1 MKPRTKSKKSGTS
14 DMVTSVILAVSA
26 SITGST
32 EFPGPLKVDPATEI
46 SARGNKYYFDAST
59 QDAIVSFQKEVD
71 RKKREVLYV
80 KRILPAFEKLVENL
94 INIYKFTS
102 LYDTYDDLK
111 NDCVNFLFETIPKF
125 DENRGT
131 RAFAYFNIVAKHWL
145 LIKTKQKAQK
155 IKRNVSLD
163 DPGSLTMHEHV
174 LIEEYN
180 LLPSQDDMLDE
191 TKSMETTLEMLYE
204 IRTKAK
210 TENELVCIN
219 SIITI
224 FENIDEIDLLN
235 KGAILLYMRELSG
248 LSPKQLTTTMHAIKK
263 YYKKSILESRKG

>member
-1 MKPRTKSKKSGTS
+1 MKSKPKTKKTGV
-14 DMVTSVILAVSA
+14 MQIAAGIILAVTA
-26 SITGST
+26 SISGST
-32 EFPGPLKVDPATEI
+32 SETPPPPPIAEI
-46 SARGNKYYFDAST
+46 SSRGNKYYFDAGT
-59 QDAIVSFQKEVD
+59 QAAIVAFQKETD
-71 RKKREVLYV
+71 RKTRESLYV
-80 KRILPAFEKLVENL
+80 KSIMPAFEKLVENL

-102 LYDTYDDLK
+102 LYDTYEDLK

-125 DENRGT
+125 DETRGT

-155 IKRNVSLD
+155 IKRSVSLD
-163 DPGSLTMHEHV
+163 DPGSLTVHEHV
-174 LIEEYN
+174 LIEEHN
-180 LLPSQDDMLDE
+180 LLPSQDDILDE
-191 TKSMETTLEMLYE
+191 SKSLEGTLEMLYE

-248 LSPKQLTTTMHAIKK
+248 LSPKQLTTTMHSIKK
-263 YYKKSILESRKG
+263 YYKKSITESKKS

>member
-1 MKPRTKSKKSGTS
+1 
-14 DMVTSVILAVSA
+14 
-26 SITGST
+26 
-32 EFPGPLKVDPATEI
+32 
-46 SARGNKYYFDAST
+46 
-59 QDAIVSFQKEVD
+59 
-71 RKKREVLYV
+71 
-80 KRILPAFEKLVENL
+80 
-94 INIYKFTS
+94 
-102 LYDTYDDLK
+102 
-111 NDCVNFLFETIPKF
+111 
-125 DENRGT
+125 
-131 RAFAYFNIVAKHWL
+131 
-145 LIKTKQKAQK
+145 
-155 IKRNVSLD
+155 
-163 DPGSLTMHEHV
+163 MHEHV